1 MRFQSFKQG
10 IQTIHIRKNKMLN
23 DEKLIEISR
32 GVDTYMTTLL
42 SRYEITPLSLAAIL
56 MARAMVLNKE
66 AGSTEDFLKLL
77 SSISR
82 DPPMQKNEKV
92 H

>member
-1 MRFQSFKQG
+1 M
-10 IQTIHIRKNKMLN
+10 N
-23 DEKLIEISR
+23 DSQLIEISR
-32 GVDTYMTTLL
+32 GVDSYLSTLL
-42 SRYEITPLSLAAIL
+42 VKYSVTPLSLAAVL
-56 MARAMVLNKE
+56 LARTMVLNKE

-77 SSISR
+77 SSISQ

>member
-1 MRFQSFKQG
+1 LVK
-10 IQTIHIRKNKMLN
+10 
-23 DEKLIEISR
+23 
-32 GVDTYMTTLL
+32 
-42 SRYEITPLSLAAIL
+42 YEVTPLSLAAIL
-56 MARAMVLNKE
+56 MARAMILNKE

-77 SSISR
+77 SSISQ

>member
-1 MRFQSFKQG
+1 M
-10 IQTIHIRKNKMLN
+10 N
-23 DEKLIEISR
+23 DAQLIEISR
-32 GVDTYMTTLL
+32 GVDSYLSTLL
-42 SRYEITPLSLAAIL
+42 VKYEVTPLSLAAIL

-77 SSISR
+77 SSISQ
-82 DPPMQKNEKV
+82 DPPMERNETKV

>member
-1 MRFQSFKQG
+1 MM
-10 IQTIHIRKNKMLN
+10 T

-32 GVDTYMTTLL
+32 NVDSYLTQLAVK
-42 SRYEITPLSLAAIL
+42 YEITPLSLAAVII
-56 MARAMVLNKE
+56 ARTMLFNNE

-77 SSISR
+77 ASVTKN
-82 DPPMQKNEKV
+82 PPMTKNEIQV